1 MQLLILNKMQFS
13 TTIHQHTVHTTPVC
27 HYFFFQT
34 YGRFEKQGVCLS
46 HTSMINLLDLMGG
59 HFHDKI
65 VELVKQGKKFYTV
78 NDNLNCKT
86 TVKNMRVDHR
96 NKQHNWFASII
107 VFERIDFRHL
117 DNVKPLGDIR
127 NFANENYLLTQEE
140 VRKLT
145 SDFKVLVGRIFL
157 EFFKQPNFAVVK
169 KLVPQHIM
177 HQYTKEMSS
186 KSEVFPLPI
195 QFKDEKKYSDVVD
208 ILANHEATFE
218 GIFKAANAQDGSER
232 ESYIPADFNC
242 PSGQYVK

>member
-1 MQLLILNKMQFS
+1 
-13 TTIHQHTVHTTPVC
+13 
-27 HYFFFQT
+27 
-34 YGRFEKQGVCLS
+34 
-46 HTSMINLLDLMGG
+46 MINLLDLLGG

-65 VELVKQGKKFYTV
+65 VDLVKQGKKFYTV

-127 NFANENYLLTQEE
+127 NFANENYLLSQEE
-140 VRKLT
+140 VKKLI
-145 SDFKVLVGRIFL
+145 SDFKVLVGRVFL
-157 EFFKQPNFAVVK
+157 EFFNQPQFAAVK
-169 KLVPQHIM
+169 KLVPQHIV

-186 KSEVFPLPI
+186 KSEAFPLPI

-208 ILANHEATFE
+208 ILANLETTFE
-218 GIFKAANAQDGSER
+218 NIFREASDQAQG
-232 ESYIPADFNC
+232 IPADFKC
-242 PSGQYVK
+242 PSG

>member
-1 MQLLILNKMQFS
+1 
-13 TTIHQHTVHTTPVC
+13 
-27 HYFFFQT
+27 
-34 YGRFEKQGVCLS
+34 
-46 HTSMINLLDLMGG
+46 MINLLELLGG

-65 VELVKQGKKFYTV
+65 VDLVKQGNKFYTV

-127 NFANENYLLTQEE
+127 NFANENYLLSPEE
-140 VRKLT
+140 VKKLN
-145 SDFKVLVGRIFL
+145 SDFKVLVGRVFL
-157 EFFKQPNFAVVK
+157 EFFNQPQFATVK
-169 KLVPQHIM
+169 KLVPQHIL

-208 ILANHEATFE
+208 ILANLEDTFE
-218 GIFKAANAQDGSER
+218 NIFKEASDQAHG
-232 ESYIPADFNC
+232 ILADFKC
-242 PSGQYVK
+242 PSG